1 MDEIR
6 RSFARAGLYRS
17 RDDRV
22 LGGVCTGL
30 GRRVGIDPWPARIL
44 MLVLMIVV
52 PGSREKDR
60 AGDIPIGSGSG
71 KTEPSYPPTPP
82 RRRPLTGPSALACSS
97 CLRFNFGSKLRR

>member
-30 GRRVGIDPWPARIL
+30 GRRVGLDPWPARLI

-52 PGSREKDR
+52 PGSPLLIYPVLWILMPKEG
-60 AGDIPIGSGSG
+60 ASAH
-71 KTEPSYPPTPP
+71 PPTYGTPP
-82 RRRPLTGPSALACSS
+82 MA
-97 CLRFNFGSKLRR
+97 

>member
-52 PGSREKDR
+52 PGSPLLIYPVLWILMPEEQYV
-60 AGDIPIGSGSG
+60 SGSWAPG
-71 KTEPSYPPTPP
+71 SPPQH
-82 RRRPLTGPSALACSS
+82 
-97 CLRFNFGSKLRR
+97 

>member
-30 GRRVGIDPWPARIL
+30 GRRVGLDPGRPA
-44 MLVLMIVV
+44 
-52 PGSREKDR
+52 
-60 AGDIPIGSGSG
+60 
-71 KTEPSYPPTPP
+71 
-82 RRRPLTGPSALACSS
+82 SS
-97 CLRFNFGSKLRR
+97 CSCS